1 MAFFAS
7 KMSPARAIGLA
18 GGLALAAGLAL
29 SGCGSSPPA
38 SADATGKL
46 SSCDTETR
54 AIPYMANL
62 TRRSDSGAFTAVL
75 VDSVPGPPIKGS
87 NDWTVRI
94 VDAGGAPIDGLT
106 VTAAPKMPDH
116 VHPTSVLPVVTAKGG
131 GVYDLAP
138 VYLFMPG
145 YWVVTLTLQP
155 ASGPSD
161 TVTFPVCIP
170 S

>member
-7 KMSPARAIGLA
+7 KISPARAA
-18 GGLALAAGLAL
+18 GLALAAVV
-29 SGCGSSPPA
+29 GCGGQ
-38 SADATGKL
+38 SATPDATTGML
-46 SSCDTETR
+46 SSCKTETR
-54 AIPYMANL
+54 AIPYAPGL
-62 TRRSDSGAFTAVL
+62 SRPSDSGAFTAVL

-94 VDAGGAPIDGLT
+94 LDGGGNPVDGLT
-106 VTAAPKMPDH
+106 VTALPKMPDH
-116 VHPTSVLPVVTAKGG
+116 VHPTSVVPVVTAKGG

-170 S
+170 G